1 MSTIVHALRKSSPSK
16 LKITAIRIC
25 IQAHPYQ
32 QVISA
37 RYKAFLSRI
46 TGQVI
51 DTEAKQQ
58 GPQEASP
65 ALLDGVLAD
74 ASGAVPKALAI

>member
-1 MSTIVHALRKSSPSK
+1 MLCESHDPRNLKLQRLGFAYKPILISRSSLSDTK
-16 LKITAIRIC
+16 L
-25 IQAHPYQ
+25 
-32 QVISA
+32 
-37 RYKAFLSRI
+37 FLSRI

-51 DTEAKQQ
+51 GTEAKQQ